1 MISLD
6 FLCAVDLLLLSH
18 RRLVGVN
25 LPLRKIT
32 QTYKCGK
39 EISYKSPWLVSEQC
53 RLSTFLYVVCH
64 TMTNPQNQLYFSS
77 TSGNMFPPFI
87 NCQNVLLMGVPVV
100 NEHAVLSFQPPF
112 ILKHLSVKKMLK
124 ADLKTAWEV

>member
-25 LPLRKIT
+25 LPLREIT

-53 RLSTFLYVVCH
+53 RLSTFPIRGLSY
-64 TMTNPQNQLYFSS
+64 NDKS
-77 TSGNMFPPFI
+77 TKPTEF
-87 NCQNVLLMGVPVV
+87 LMGVPVV

>member
-25 LPLRKIT
+25 LPLREIT

-53 RLSTFLYVVCH
+53 RLSTFPIRGLSYNDKSTKPTV
-64 TMTNPQNQLYFSS
+64 FSS

>member
-53 RLSTFLYVVCH
+53 RLSTFPIRDLSYNDKSTKPTVFFIHKRKYV
-64 TMTNPQNQLYFSS
+64 SS
-77 TSGNMFPPFI
+77 FHFKTSFGEKNAEGRFENGLGSVTEMGVKGYPFI
-87 NCQNVLLMGVPVV
+87 ISRR
-100 NEHAVLSFQPPF
+100 LSARF
-112 ILKHLSVKKMLK
+112 
-124 ADLKTAWEV
+124 D